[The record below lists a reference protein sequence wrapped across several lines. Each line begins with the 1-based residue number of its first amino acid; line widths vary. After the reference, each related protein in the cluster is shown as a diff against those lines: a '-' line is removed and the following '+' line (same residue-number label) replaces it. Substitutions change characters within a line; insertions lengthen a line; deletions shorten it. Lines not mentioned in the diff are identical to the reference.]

1 MNPNEM
7 TAQQLAQS
15 CSDVMHG
22 KDRAAQLLGM
32 EIIEST
38 PGKAVVQ
45 MRVRDD
51 MVNGLDICH
60 GGLVFTLCDTAFA
73 HACNNTNN
81 NTVASGCTIDFLA
94 PSYTNDLLT
103 ASAKERFRGG
113 RSGVYDVNVINQHNT
128 LLAVFRGKAAQI
140 RGHLIEEKI
149 NDDTS

>member
-1 MNPNEM
+1 MNTSEM
-7 TAQQLAQS
+7 TGLQLAQL
-15 CSDVMHG
+15 CSDTMHD
-22 KDRAAQLLGM
+22 KDRASQLLGM
-32 EIIEST
+32 EIIESI
-38 PGKAVVQ
+38 PGKAIVQ

-94 PSYTNDLLT
+94 PGYKNDLLT
-103 ASAKERFRGG
+103 ASAQERFRGS
-113 RSGVYDVNVINQHNT
+113 RSGVYDVNVTNQHNT

-140 RGHLIEEKI
+140 RGHLIEKEPS
-149 NDDTS
+149 DDA